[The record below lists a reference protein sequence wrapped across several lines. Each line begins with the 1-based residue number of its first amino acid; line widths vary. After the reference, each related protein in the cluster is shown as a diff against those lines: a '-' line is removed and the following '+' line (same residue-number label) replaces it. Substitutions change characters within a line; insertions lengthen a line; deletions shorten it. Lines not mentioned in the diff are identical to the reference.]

1 MFVTYT
7 IAQLREPLNEEQ
19 KIDLLGIIYKFHQDI
34 KPKPI
39 PEKQERELLVKLYT
53 KLNSNITPKALQTEN
68 EKAIIEITN
77 NTFED
82 YDLELK
88 YCGFYEPDKKN
99 PERSNPR
106 PYNIGIGCSGIPI
119 YEGVIGTAVRLYGKS
134 VYIIDVEALEKEDPK
149 AHFSCDSSMRGAEIV
164 IALRAEYKTGPQKG
178 KTATRTTLDLDITR
192 KNALSIPGATLLEQ
206 IILPF
211 MRITFPEPPVYKPLD
226 GIHTSKS
233 LEALTNNH

>member
-1 MFVTYT
+1 MFAAYT
-7 IAQLREPLNEEQ
+7 IAQLKEQ
-19 KIDLLGIIYKFHQDI
+19 LTKGQDRNLLSVISRFHQDI

-39 PEKQERELLVKLYT
+39 PEKQERNFLIELCKE
-53 KLNSNITPKALQTEN
+53 LNSNITPKATQTQN

-77 NTFED
+77 NTFKN

-99 PERSNPR
+99 PERTNPR

-119 YEGVIGTAVRLYGKS
+119 YEGVIGTTVRLYGKS
-134 VYIIDVEALEKEDPK
+134 VYIIDVAALEKEDPK
-149 AHFSCDSSMRGAEIV
+149 AHFSCDSSMQGAEIV

-178 KTATRTTLDLDITR
+178 KSATRMTLDLDISR
-192 KNALSIPGATLLEQ
+192 KNALSIPGATLLEE

-211 MRITFPEPPVYKPLD
+211 MRITFPEPPVYEPLE
-226 GIHTSKS
+226 GIHTPKN
-233 LEALTNNH
+233 LNVLANH